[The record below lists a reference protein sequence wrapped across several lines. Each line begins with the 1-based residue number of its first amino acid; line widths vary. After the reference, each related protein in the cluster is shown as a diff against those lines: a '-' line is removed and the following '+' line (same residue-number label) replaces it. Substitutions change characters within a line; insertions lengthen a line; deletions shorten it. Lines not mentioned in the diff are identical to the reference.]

1 MFEVVYTID
10 GVQAKGMIPANN
22 QYEILNIIT
31 NMYSKNQK
39 VQIISIRKVN

>member
-1 MFEVVYTID
+1 MFEVIYTID
-10 GVQAKGMIPANN
+10 GVQAKGMIPAND

-31 NMYSKNQK
+31 NMYTKSK